1 MQAKENKIKEL
12 SLFTGAGGGITG
24 TALLGWA
31 PVGYIEWSEYCQKVI
46 RQRIEDGAIPRAP
59 IFSDIRAFTSEGY
72 ADAYKGLVDV
82 VTAGFPCQPFSTA
95 GARKGEDDERNMWPS
110 TADVIR
116 RVRPKFAFLENVPGI
131 LTDKYIRRIFA
142 DLAEMGFDARWG
154 VLGGHETGA
163 LPNGK
168 RLWIVASSSDSI
180 VMEGMDIQEYKVTYT
195 QESLR
200 REHSRAVRSML
211 SQDDYTRIKRNTDA
225 VARGMERLKAVG
237 NGQMGPVAA
246 KAWRTL
252 SS

>member
-1 MQAKENKIKEL
+1 MTKVKEL
-12 SLFTGAGGGITG
+12 SLFSGAGGGLTG
-24 TALLGWA
+24 TALLGWT
-31 PVGYIEWSEYCQKVI
+31 PVGYVEWSEYCQKVI

-72 ADAYKGLVDV
+72 ADAYKGMADV
-82 VTAGFPCQPFSTA
+82 ITAGFPCQPFSVA
-95 GARKGEDDERNMWPS
+95 GKGKGQTDDRNMWPE

-116 RVRPKFAFLENVPGI
+116 RVRPKFAFLENVPG
-131 LTDKYIRRIFA
+131 LLADEYVRRIFA
-142 DLAEMGFDARWG
+142 DLAEMGFDAKWG

-163 LPNGK
+163 LSNGK
-168 RLWIVASSSDSI
+168 RLWIVASSTNSFS
-180 VMEGMDIQEYKVTYT
+180 MESMDIQEYKVTHT
-195 QESLR
+195 EESLR
-200 REHSRAVRSML
+200 WEHSGAMRSML
-211 SQDDYTRIKRNTDA
+211 SQNDYSRIKRDSNA